1 LKVQG
6 IYMTAYLET
15 LAPVDI
21 VFLAS
26 ALMSALDF
34 LVWTVWLSLKGGIRG
49 ERASYTVEEGYPSR
63 TRRIFHAVIG
73 FEMAFGVIGLALRRL
88 LAADP
93 VWALLGAVVVGV
105 LAAGIADA
113 ANRINAAHKPRS

>member
-1 LKVQG
+1 
-6 IYMTAYLET
+6 MTAYLET

-21 VFLAS
+21 VFLVS

-34 LVWTVWLSLKGGIRG
+34 LVWTVWLSLKGGIEG
-49 ERASYTVEEGYPSR
+49 ERAPLTTGEENFSQ
-63 TRRIFHAVIG
+63 TSRIFQAVIG
-73 FEMAFGVIGLALRRL
+73 FMMTFGVVGLALRRL

-113 ANRINAAHKPRS
+113 VNRINAADKPPS

>member
-1 LKVQG
+1 
-6 IYMTAYLET
+6 MTAYLTT

-49 ERASYTVEEGYPSR
+49 ERAPLTIEEENPSR
-63 TRRIFHAVIG
+63 TSRIFQAVIG
-73 FEMAFGVIGLALRRL
+73 FMMVFGVSGLALRRL

-93 VWALLGAVVVGV
+93 VWALLGAVGTGLLVVGIIIV
-105 LAAGIADA
+105 VNQDIED
-113 ANRINAAHKPRS
+113 IV